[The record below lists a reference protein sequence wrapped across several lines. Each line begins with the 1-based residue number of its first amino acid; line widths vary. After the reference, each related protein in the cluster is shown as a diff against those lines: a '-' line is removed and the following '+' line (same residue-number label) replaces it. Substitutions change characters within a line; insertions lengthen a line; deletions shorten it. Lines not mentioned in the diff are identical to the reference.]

1 MPDADRGSAVEDTN
15 RMLAR
20 IAQGDASAADR
31 LLPLVYEELRR
42 LAGACFRGQ
51 DKGITLQPTALVHE
65 AYLRLVHQP
74 DASFKDRAHFM
85 AVAARAMKQILIDRA
100 RRSKA
105 RVHGGDRR
113 RVPLTEQISANSVSA
128 TPDIL
133 VLNDVMERLSALDER
148 KARVVEMRV
157 FGGMSIE
164 EVAEALDVSRTT
176 VTKDWRM
183 ARAWMAQEL
192 DGNTD

>member
-1 MPDADRGSAVEDTN
+1 M
-15 RMLAR
+15 
-20 IAQGDASAADR
+20 
-31 LLPLVYEELRR
+31 
-42 LAGACFRGQ
+42 
-51 DKGITLQPTALVHE
+51 
-65 AYLRLVHQP
+65 
-74 DASFKDRAHFM
+74 
-85 AVAARAMKQILIDRA
+85 
-100 RRSKA
+100 
-105 RVHGGDRR
+105 
-113 RVPLTEQISANSVSA
+113 SA